1 MPKSI
6 EILLNTDTILLY
18 EGDAMNDPT
27 SKENRIHSSGIK
39 PFSYYKC
46 VIPDY
51 FYCVPMH
58 WHSEFELNFIREGS
72 AEFICG
78 GEKFISS
85 KGDIIITQPNVLHSI
100 YPCDGTSQVYDTLV
114 FSSEIFGGSESDRFI
129 SECIRPLIDGRM
141 QLLTHITPNHHYY
154 SELAMSAE
162 NIFSC
167 AKGDTPQLDMLMRSE
182 LIKLFWLL
190 ETQAHINTYTG
201 KYDSVIRPALEYIA
215 EHFSESI
222 TVAQLAQVVHLSES
236 YFMNRFRNRVGL
248 SAVEYISHFRIDTAC
263 RELIGTKKS
272 VLEIAFDCGF
282 RNISNFNRQF
292 RKITGCSPTEYRS
305 RIGKLP

>member
-1 MPKSI
+1 
-6 EILLNTDTILLY
+6 
-18 EGDAMNDPT
+18 MNDPT

-46 VIPDY
+46 VIPDH

-58 WHSEFELNFIREGS
+58 WHSEFEINFIREGS

-78 GEKFISS
+78 EDKFTSA
-85 KGDIIITQPNVLHSI
+85 KGDIIITLPNVLHSI
-100 YPCDGTSQVYDTLV
+100 YPCEHTSQVYDTLV
-114 FSSEIFGGSESDRFI
+114 FSSEIFGSSGADRYI
-129 SECIRPLIDGRM
+129 NECIRPLTDGSMRIT
-141 QLLTHITPNHHYY
+141 THITPKHHYY
-154 SELAMSAE
+154 AELTVTAE

-190 ETQAHINTYTG
+190 ETEAEQSTFTG

-215 EHFSESI
+215 EHFSENI
-222 TVAQLAQVVHLSES
+222 TVARLAESVHLSES
-236 YFMNRFRNRVGL
+236 YFMNRFRKQVGL
-248 SAVEYISHFRIDTAC
+248 SAVEYISHFRIDIAC

-272 VLEIAFDCGF
+272 ILEIAFDCGY

-305 RIGKLP
+305 KVTMLS

>member
-1 MPKSI
+1 
-6 EILLNTDTILLY
+6 
-18 EGDAMNDPT
+18 MNDPT

-58 WHSEFELNFIREGS
+58 WHSEFEINFIREGGEDKFTS
-72 AEFICG
+72 A
-78 GEKFISS
+78 

-100 YPCDGTSQVYDTLV
+100 YPCEHTSQVYDTLV
-114 FSSEIFGGSESDRFI
+114 FSSEIFGISDSDRYI
-129 SECIRPLIDGRM
+129 NECIRPLTDGRM
-141 QLLTHITPNHHYY
+141 RITTHITPKHHYY
-154 SELAMSAE
+154 AELAVIAE

-190 ETQAHINTYTG
+190 ETEGEQSTLAG

-215 EHFSESI
+215 MHFSESI
-222 TVAQLAQVVHLSES
+222 TVSQLAETVHLSES
-236 YFMNRFRNRVGL
+236 YFMNLFRKQVGF

-263 RELIGTKKS
+263 RELTSTKKS

-282 RNISNFNRQF
+282 RNLSNFNRQF
-292 RKITGCSPTEYRS
+292 RRITGCSPTEYRS
-305 RIGKLP
+305 RVTIL